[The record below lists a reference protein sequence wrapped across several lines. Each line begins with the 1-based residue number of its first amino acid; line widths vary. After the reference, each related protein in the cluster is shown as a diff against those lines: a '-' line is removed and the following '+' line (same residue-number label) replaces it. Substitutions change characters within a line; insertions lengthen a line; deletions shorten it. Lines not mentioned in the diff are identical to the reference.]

1 MPVCLYLIN
10 VNGLVDPVQNCR
22 GNREGCSEF
31 KKVSQSF
38 HFCKIKKI
46 HEKLS
51 FNPLILFLLLK
62 KLFKEK
68 KIEPQLKIEI

>member
-62 KLFKEK
+62 KIVEREK
-68 KIEPQLKIEI
+68 DRTTIKN